1 VKKKGAKDKEEEK
14 VVEAPKPVEVKQ
26 KEEERELDLNDS
38 QDFAKAISK
47 QVPRAFTFGPIEFAD
62 LDRAFNMEA
71 ALDMIINCLEA
82 TSSLGKS

>member
-1 VKKKGAKDKEEEK
+1 MKKKGAKDKEEEK
-14 VVEAPKPVEVKQ
+14 VIEAPKPV
-26 KEEERELDLNDS
+26 ERELDLNDS

-82 TSSLGKS
+82 TSSLGES